1 MHEGMCVV
9 YVCVWCGVGCVY
21 VCSVCVC
28 VCVCVCVLSSCVLFL
43 YVACSSNC
51 NTGLM
56 ECSGLT
62 DGDCCN
68 GVVNNA
74 CVANCTAPER
84 PLTSANYTCSKSR
97 QHVA

>member
-1 MHEGMCVV
+1 MCVV
-9 YVCVWCGVGCVY
+9 CVCGVVWCMCV
-21 VCSVCVC
+21 VCMCV
-28 VCVCVCVLSSCVLFL
+28 VCVCVLSSCLLFL

-84 PLTSANYTCSKSR
+84 PLASANYTCSKSNT
-97 QHVA
+97 VP